1 MGLLSGRGKVAN
13 IYARDAVTPV
23 PPPTTVGKLPAGKII
38 KKKGKAINKKK
49 EEELLPA
56 HLT

>member
-13 IYARDAVTPV
+13 IYARDAVTPA
-23 PPPTTVGKLPAGKII
+23 PDLRRKTASRKNN

>member
-38 KKKGKAINKKK
+38 KKKEKQSIRKKK
-49 EEELLPA
+49 RNYYPPI
-56 HLT
+56 